1 MGISQLLNLFL
12 VNVFCL
18 FLTPFIL
25 PRDIYLAQT
34 IMLYTYYAK
43 SFINALIIME
53 PLALSNQSDWQGRD
67 FFPNISVKDK

>member
-1 MGISQLLNLFL
+1 MCFVYFCHLLYLQGI
-12 VNVFCL
+12 
-18 FLTPFIL
+18 
-25 PRDIYLAQT
+25 IYLAQT

-67 FFPNISVKDK
+67 FSNISVKNK